1 MKRVLDLLQEDR
13 GAITADWL
21 ALTGGIAI
29 LTYLVIGAI
38 DQDITVFSTA
48 ADAAITIVRR

>member
-1 MKRVLDLLQEDR
+1 MKRVLDMLREDR

-38 DQDITVFSTA
+38 DQDIATFPTT